1 MTVVD
6 AHAHVIVPGLGA
18 EVHWDDRGQVVE
30 LGGKAIRA
38 AVREFVDL
46 DRILE
51 EQDRAGVDRIVLC
64 PWVNLVG
71 RETARQNEGLAA
83 MVGPRVAA
91 LGTVG
96 LERPEELV
104 ELMGDGRLSGVEVA
118 ASVDGAYL
126 GHDRFADFWAAAADT
141 GALVFVHP
149 TTRGF
154 GIEALNDYYLW
165 NTAGNPLETTITA
178 AHLVMAGVLERHPDL
193 RILLAH
199 AGGAILALRGRLRHS
214 HAFQPEARARLSESP
229 VDSIRRFYL
238 DTVTHDE
245 TLLRAVVEFAGA
257 QSVLLGSDYPFD
269 MGLER
274 PAEPV
279 RALGLDPADEALILG
294 GNALRLLQ
302 RPAEGARAAGRACG
316 RSAAG
321 PARSRSTQPSST
333 SSGSVK
339 CRMQALPQPVVG
351 PVRRPTRS
359 RTPSRARPAR
369 GPRVRRDRPRR
380 GRSGSRGP

>member
-46 DRILE
+46 GRILE
-51 EQDRAGVDRIVLC
+51 EQDRAGVDTVVLC
-64 PWVNLVG
+64 PWVNLLG

-91 LGTVG
+91 LGTVD
-96 LERPEELV
+96 LERPDELV
-104 ELMGDGRLSGVEVA
+104 ELMRDGRLSGVEVA
-118 ASVDGAYL
+118 ASVDGDYL
-126 GHDRFADFWAAAADT
+126 GHERFDGFWAAAEET
-141 GALVFVHP
+141 GAVVFVHP

-165 NTAGNPLETTITA
+165 NTTGNPLETTITA
-178 AHLVMAGVLERHPDL
+178 AHLVMAGVLERHRNL

-214 HAFQPEARARLSESP
+214 HTFQPEARSRLGESP

-238 DTVTHDE
+238 DTVTHDP
-245 TLLRAVVEFAGA
+245 TLLRAAIDFVGA
-257 QSVLLGSDYPFD
+257 DHVLLGSDYPFD

-279 RALGLDPADEALILG
+279 RELGLDPADEALVLG
-294 GNALRLLQ
+294 GNALRLLGQ
-302 RPAEGARAAGRACG
+302 E
-316 RSAAG
+316 
-321 PARSRSTQPSST
+321 
-333 SSGSVK
+333 
-339 CRMQALPQPVVG
+339 
-351 PVRRPTRS
+351 
-359 RTPSRARPAR
+359 
-369 GPRVRRDRPRR
+369 RV
-380 GRSGSRGP
+380 

>member
-18 EVHWDDRGQVVE
+18 EVRWDERGQVVE

-46 DRILE
+46 GRILE
-51 EQDRAGVDRIVLC
+51 EQDRSGVDRIVLC

-71 RETARQNEGLAA
+71 KETARQNEGLAA
-83 MVGPRVAA
+83 LVGERVFA
-91 LGTVG
+91 LGTVDLG
-96 LERPEELV
+96 RPEELV
-104 ELMGDGRLSGVEVA
+104 ELMRDGRLSGVEVA
-118 ASVDGAYL
+118 ASVDGDYL
-126 GHDRFADFWAAAADT
+126 GHDRFADFWAAAEET
-141 GALVFVHP
+141 RALVFVHP

-154 GIEALNDYYLW
+154 GIETLNDYYLW

-178 AHLVMAGVLERHPDL
+178 AHMVMAGVLERHPDL
-193 RILLAH
+193 RVLLAH

-214 HAFQPEARARLSESP
+214 HTFQPDARLRLGESP

-245 TLLRAVVEFAGA
+245 TLLRAVVDFAGA
-257 QSVLLGSDYPFD
+257 ERVLLGSDYPFD

-279 RALGLDPADEALILG
+279 RALGLVPEDEALILG

-302 RPAEGARAAGRACG
+302 EGA
-316 RSAAG
+316 
-321 PARSRSTQPSST
+321 
-333 SSGSVK
+333 
-339 CRMQALPQPVVG
+339 
-351 PVRRPTRS
+351 
-359 RTPSRARPAR
+359 
-369 GPRVRRDRPRR
+369 
-380 GRSGSRGP
+380 